1 MNVSS
6 DMEPSLFD
14 FDKQCNLITTS
25 NRESNFR
32 PPLNSSNGVRD
43 ESTSTI
49 RRLTLSDDGFY
60 DHGGHRDEIL
70 EDIEDIRDLNH
81 GLASKDS
88 KLHGEKLSTVP
99 ERTSQDEG
107 FDIEDNINSEIKDG
121 DRIRQMIPTSANLS
135 CVICWTEFSSTR
147 GVLPCGHRFCSS
159 CIQSW
164 ADHMVHVLCAFTF
177 YLSLSLSSSFFS

>member
-14 FDKQCNLITTS
+14 FDKQCNLITTP

-88 KLHGEKLSTVP
+88 KLHS
-99 ERTSQDEG
+99 ERSS
-107 FDIEDNINSEIKDG
+107 IVHASRDG
-121 DRIRQMIPTSANLS
+121 ICTHFKEPPTS
-135 CVICWTEFSSTR
+135 I
-147 GVLPCGHRFCSS
+147 
-159 CIQSW
+159 SW
-164 ADHMVHVLCAFTF
+164 QCKHT
-177 YLSLSLSSSFFS
+177 S